1 LKKTNRLGYVGEFRE
16 ANIKEMNA
24 LNDYFSLLR
33 SEFDPKGLFKD
44 QNQYDVGNL
53 IKGVIQK
60 RNEPQIKALIKTT
73 RSYTKIY

>member
-1 LKKTNRLGYVGEFRE
+1 MAAQEAFEKTNRLGYVGEFRE

-60 RNEPQIKALIKTT
+60 EMNLKSKH
-73 RSYTKIY
+73 